1 MSEFASEIAERVTQA
16 STSLEEARSSGD
28 DYLLDVR
35 LGELEELARVA
46 ADHDVELPGLQET
59 IAAHTG
65 PVDLVLPDDQVVELR
80 DVESLEMQ
88 DPTQQQAR

>member
-1 MSEFASEIAERVTQA
+1 MSEFASEIAERVTRA

-65 PVDLVLPDDQVVELR
+65 PVDLVLPDDHVVELR
-80 DVESLEMQ
+80 DVESREMQ
-88 DPTQQQAR
+88 DTQQQAR